1 MKFTRIAS
9 LPLISFTVLLGGC
22 FAGSES
28 IPEDSRN
35 VALKDFTTRSTVD
48 GALVLGVPA
57 EVTAMPIT
65 VTKTKTAE
73 IGDSTVTETT
83 QEIIASAPGIGPEVA
98 PMGDIEFDE
107 RVKVGRPWPIDGLVG
122 QINGRP
128 VFAAEFFVPIEDR
141 LFNIGRQGTP
151 DQTRTAILE
160 IVRQR
165 FSQFVNSELVIA
177 EAESDMTPQMQ
188 EGLFGWLTNL
198 KEEVTAQRG
207 GTSFGA
213 EQSLLDETGMNM
225 EEYIEQQRKLGLAGQ
240 LLRQKVEPRAIVSW
254 RDVEQAYQAEI
265 SKYQPP
271 RKITIGR
278 ILLLNSRDGMQIES
292 TRQAFSNGDAF
303 STVAREL
310 GVKDDGLWRT
320 FTLEEGSI
328 SGITDLAQ
336 NVRDALEDVRIDEPT
351 SAIEG
356 RSSTA
361 WYSILAYETPPS
373 RSIFD
378 SDVQLMIRNRLESF
392 AYDTE
397 ESNYL
402 NSLRRR
408 WVNDDIRKMEIKL
421 MQLAL
426 RRYWQN

>member
-1 MKFTRIAS
+1 MKFTDITS
-9 LPLISFTVLLGGC
+9 HVSIFTTALLCGC
-22 FAGSES
+22 FASSES
-28 IPEDSRN
+28 IPSGSRN
-35 VALKDFTTRSTVD
+35 VALSDFTTRSDVA
-48 GALVLGVPA
+48 GALVLSVPE
-57 EVTAMPIT
+57 EVTAMPVV
-65 VTKTKTAE
+65 VTETKMSE
-73 IGDSTVTETT
+73 VGDTDVTETT

-98 PMGDIEFDE
+98 SLGDIEFDE
-107 RVKVGRPWPIDGLVG
+107 RVKVGRRWPIDGLVG

-141 LFNIGRQGTP
+141 LVNIGRQGTP
-151 DQTRTAILE
+151 EQNRDAILQ

-177 EAESDMTPQMQ
+177 EAESGMTPQMQ
-188 EGLFGWLTNL
+188 EGLFGWLSDL
-198 KEEVTAQRG
+198 KQEVTAQRG

-265 SKYQPP
+265 STYQPP
-271 RKITIGR
+271 RKVMIGR
-278 ILLLNSRDGMQIES
+278 ILLLNSRDAMQIE
-292 TRQAFSNGDAF
+292 TAKQAFSQGNDF
-303 STVAREL
+303 STVAKEL
-310 GVKDDGLWRT
+310 GVKNDGAWRT
-320 FTLEEGSI
+320 FTLEEGAI

-336 NVRDALEDVRIDEPT
+336 GVRDALEDVRIDEAT
-351 SAIEG
+351 QAVEG

-361 WYSILAYETPPS
+361 WYSIIAFETPPS

-378 SDVQLMIRNRLESF
+378 SDVQLLIRNRLESF
-392 AYDTE
+392 AYDSE
-397 ESNYL
+397 ETNYL
-402 NSLRRR
+402 DSLRRR

-426 RRYWQN
+426 RRYWQG

>member
-1 MKFTRIAS
+1 MKFTRNAS
-9 LPLISFTVLLGGC
+9 LPLISVTVLLGGC

-28 IPEDSRN
+28 IPADSRN
-35 VALKDFTTRSTVD
+35 VALEDFTTRSTVD
-48 GALVLGVPA
+48 GALVLEVPS

-65 VTKTKTAE
+65 VTKTRTAE
-73 IGDSTVTETT
+73 LGDTVTTETT

-98 PMGDIEFDE
+98 PMGDIEIDE
-107 RVKVGRPWPIDGLVG
+107 RVRVGRPWPIDGLVG

-151 DQTRTAILE
+151 EQTRTAILE

-254 RDVEQAYQAEI
+254 RDVQQAYQAEI

-271 RKITIGR
+271 RKVTIGR

-292 TRQAFSNGDAF
+292 TKQAFSNGDAF

-310 GVKDDGLWRT
+310 GVKEDGLWRT
-320 FTLEEGSI
+320 FTLQEGSI

-336 NVRDALEDVRIDEPT
+336 NVRDALKDVRIDEPT

>member
-1 MKFTRIAS
+1 MKFTDIAS
-9 LPLISFTVLLGGC
+9 FTLIAATAVLCGC

-28 IPEDSRN
+28 IPEGSRN
-35 VALKDFTTRSTVD
+35 VLLEDFTTRSEVD
-48 GALVLGVPA
+48 GALVLEVPE
-57 EVTAMPIT
+57 EVTALPVVAT
-65 VTKTKTAE
+65 EKREVE
-73 IGDSTVTETT
+73 VGDTEVSETT
-83 QEIIASAPGIGPEVA
+83 REIIASAPGIGPEGA
-98 PMGDIEFDE
+98 ELGDIEFDE
-107 RVKVGRPWPIDGLVG
+107 RVRVGRRWPIDGLIG

-141 LFNIGRQGTP
+141 LLNIGRQGSP
-151 DQTRTAILE
+151 EQTRAAILE

-165 FSQFVNSELVIA
+165 FTQFVNSELVIA

-188 EGLFGWLTNL
+188 EGLFGWLSDL

-213 EQSLLDETGMNM
+213 EQSLLDETGLNM
-225 EEYIEQQRKLGLAGQ
+225 EEYLEQQRKLGLAGQ

-254 RDVEQAYQAEI
+254 RDVEQAYQAEL
-265 SKYQPP
+265 STYQPP
-271 RKITIGR
+271 RKIVIGR

-292 TRQAFSNGDAF
+292 TRQAFANGNGF
-303 STVAREL
+303 TSVAKEL
-310 GVKDDGLWRT
+310 GVKDDGVWRT
-320 FTLEEGSI
+320 FTLEEETV

-336 NVRDALEDVRIDEPT
+336 NVRDALQDVRIDEAT
-351 SAIEG
+351 EAVEG

-378 SDVQLMIRNRLESF
+378 SDVQLLIRNRLESF
-392 AYDTE
+392 AYDME

-426 RRYWQN
+426 RRYWQG

>member
-1 MKFTRIAS
+1 MKFTRNAS
-9 LPLISFTVLLGGC
+9 LLLISVTFLLGGC

-28 IPEDSRN
+28 IPADSRN
-35 VALKDFTTRSTVD
+35 VALEDFTTRSTVD
-48 GALVLGVPA
+48 GALVLEVPS

-65 VTKTKTAE
+65 VTKTRAAE
-73 IGDSTVTETT
+73 LGDSTVTETT

-98 PMGDIEFDE
+98 PMGDIEFNE
-107 RVKVGRPWPIDGLVG
+107 RVRVGRAWPIDGLVG

-141 LFNIGRQGTP
+141 LLNIGRQGTP
-151 DQTRTAILE
+151 EQTRTAILE

-213 EQSLLDETGMNM
+213 EQSLLDETGMTM
-225 EEYIEQQRKLGLAGQ
+225 EEYIDQQRKLGLAGQ

-271 RKITIGR
+271 RKVTIGR

-292 TRQAFSNGDAF
+292 TRQAFLNGDAF

-320 FTLEEGSI
+320 FTLEDGSI

-336 NVRDALEDVRIDEPT
+336 NVRDALEGVRIDEPT

-378 SDVQLMIRNRLESF
+378 SDVQLTIRNRLESF
-392 AYDTE
+392 AYDSE

>member
-1 MKFTRIAS
+1 MKFTRLAS
-9 LPLISFTVLLGGC
+9 LLSITVTALLGGC

-28 IPEDSRN
+28 IPADSRN
-35 VALKDFTTRSTVD
+35 VSLEDFTARSTVD
-48 GALVLGVPA
+48 GALVLEVPS

-73 IGDSTVTETT
+73 LGDTVTTETT

-98 PMGDIEFDE
+98 SMGDIEFDE
-107 RVKVGRPWPIDGLVG
+107 RVRVGRPWPIDGLVG

-151 DQTRTAILE
+151 EQTRTAILE

-188 EGLFGWLTNL
+188 EGLFGWLSNL

-254 RDVEQAYQAEI
+254 RDIEQAYQAEI

-271 RKITIGR
+271 RKVTIGR

-292 TRQAFSNGDAF
+292 TKQAFSNGDAF

-320 FTLEEGSI
+320 FTLDDGSI

-336 NVRDALEDVRIDEPT
+336 NVRDALEDVRIDEST

-392 AYDTE
+392 AYDSE

>member
-1 MKFTRIAS
+1 MKFTRNAS
-9 LPLISFTVLLGGC
+9 SLLISATVLLGGC

-28 IPEDSRN
+28 IPADSRN
-35 VALKDFTTRSTVD
+35 VALEDFTTRSSVD
-48 GALVLGVPA
+48 GALVLEVPS
-57 EVTAMPIT
+57 EVTAMPVT
-65 VTKTKTAE
+65 VTQTRTAE
-73 IGDSTVTETT
+73 LGDSTVTETT

-107 RVKVGRPWPIDGLVG
+107 RIRVGRSWPIDGLVG

-141 LFNIGRQGTP
+141 LLNIGRQGTP
-151 DQTRTAILE
+151 EQTRTAILE

-271 RKITIGR
+271 RRVTIGR
-278 ILLLNSRDGMQIES
+278 ILLLNSRDGMQIEA
-292 TRQAFSNGDAF
+292 TKQAFADGDAF
-303 STVAREL
+303 SAVAAGTRCQGGRRLANLHARGGVHL
-310 GVKDDGLWRT
+310 GY
-320 FTLEEGSI
+320 
-328 SGITDLAQ
+328 Q
-336 NVRDALEDVRIDEPT
+336 
-351 SAIEG
+351 
-356 RSSTA
+356 RSRA
-361 WYSILAYETPPS
+361 ERP
-373 RSIFD
+373 
-378 SDVQLMIRNRLESF
+378 
-392 AYDTE
+392 
-397 ESNYL
+397 
-402 NSLRRR
+402 
-408 WVNDDIRKMEIKL
+408 
-421 MQLAL
+421 
-426 RRYWQN
+426 

>member
-1 MKFTRIAS
+1 MKFTRNAS
-9 LPLISFTVLLGGC
+9 SLLISATVLLGGC

-28 IPEDSRN
+28 IPADSRN
-35 VALKDFTTRSTVD
+35 VALEDFTTRSSVD
-48 GALVLGVPA
+48 GALVLEVPS
-57 EVTAMPIT
+57 EVTAMPVT
-65 VTKTKTAE
+65 VTQTRTAE
-73 IGDSTVTETT
+73 LGDSTVTETT

-107 RVKVGRPWPIDGLVG
+107 RIRVGRSWPIDGLVG

-141 LFNIGRQGTP
+141 LLNIGRQGTP
-151 DQTRTAILE
+151 EQTRTAILE

-254 RDVEQAYQAEI
+254 RDIEQAYQAEI

-271 RKITIGR
+271 RKVTIGR
-278 ILLLNSRDGMQIES
+278 ILLLNSRDGMQIEA
-292 TRQAFSNGDAF
+292 TKQAFADGDAF
-303 STVAREL
+303 SVVAVEL
-310 GVKDDGLWRT
+310 GVKEDGVWRT
-320 FTLEEGSI
+320 FTLEEGTI
-328 SGITDLAQ
+328 SGISDLAQ
-336 NVRDALEDVRIDEPT
+336 NVRDALKAVRIDEST
-351 SAIEG
+351 VAIEG

-392 AYDTE
+392 AYDSE

-426 RRYWQN
+426 RRYWQG

>member
-1 MKFTRIAS
+1 MKFTRNAS
-9 LPLISFTVLLGGC
+9 SLLISATVLLGGC

-28 IPEDSRN
+28 IPADSRN
-35 VALKDFTTRSTVD
+35 VALEDFTTRSSVD
-48 GALVLGVPA
+48 GALVLEVPS
-57 EVTAMPIT
+57 EVTAMPVT
-65 VTKTKTAE
+65 VTQTRTAE
-73 IGDSTVTETT
+73 LGDSTVTETT

-107 RVKVGRPWPIDGLVG
+107 RIRVGRSWPIDGLVG

-141 LFNIGRQGTP
+141 LLNIGRQGTP
-151 DQTRTAILE
+151 EQTRTAILE

-254 RDVEQAYQAEI
+254 RDIEQAYQAEI

-271 RKITIGR
+271 RKVTIGR
-278 ILLLNSRDGMQIES
+278 ILLLNSRDGMQIEA
-292 TRQAFSNGDAF
+292 TKQAFADGDAF
-303 STVAREL
+303 SVVAAEL
-310 GVKDDGLWRT
+310 GVKEDGVWRT
-320 FTLEEGSI
+320 FTLEEGTI
-328 SGITDLAQ
+328 SGISDLAQ
-336 NVRDALEDVRIDEPT
+336 NVRDALKAVRIDEST
-351 SAIEG
+351 VAIEG

-392 AYDTE
+392 AYDSE

-426 RRYWQN
+426 RRYWQG